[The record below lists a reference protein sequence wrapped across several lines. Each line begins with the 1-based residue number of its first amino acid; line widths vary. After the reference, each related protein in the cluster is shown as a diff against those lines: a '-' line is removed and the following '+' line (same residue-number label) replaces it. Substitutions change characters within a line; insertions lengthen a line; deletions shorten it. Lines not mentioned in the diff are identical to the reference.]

1 MRLNS
6 KVRSVTVSSRS
17 RDRIRLRVL
26 AGICAVSSSV
36 SGCGARMIAV
46 LCVLR
51 DCRAIIIDY
60 LAGLN

>member
-17 RDRIRLRVL
+17 RDRVRLRGL

-36 SGCGARMIAV
+36 SGCGGGMIAV
-46 LCVLR
+46 RCVLLLLLFG
-51 DCRAIIIDY
+51 I
-60 LAGLN
+60 